1 MAKATK
7 KKDPSGKGKAK
18 SKDNKK
24 NKGKEANSGGGMVN
38 LSKESWGEFKK
49 IQWPTPKQAMNE
61 SVIVIIT
68 VTFIIGLVSAYDW
81 LSNFILGFI
90 I

>member
-7 KKDPSGKGKAK
+7 KKDPSGKDKSK

-24 NKGKEANSGGGMVN
+24 NKGKDANPGGGAITMV
-38 LSKESWGEFKK
+38 KDSWLEFKK

-61 SVIVIIT
+61 SVIVIVT
-68 VTFIIGLVSAYDW
+68 VIFIIGLVSAYDW
-81 LSNFILGFI
+81 LANFLLGFI